1 MALCHDVAEAIVG
14 DITPHCN
21 VSPEEKKRLES
32 TAIAT
37 IKQMLGVDTAAGE
50 EVYHHLGLKHRYQYQ
65 YACP

>member
-14 DITPHCN
+14 DITPHCG

-37 IKQMLGVDTAAGE
+37 IKQMLGSETEAGD
-50 EVYHHLGLKHRYQYQ
+50 
-65 YACP
+65 